1 MRPLIVF
8 TPKSMLRNK
17 AAVSDI
23 RDFTE
28 QKFRSVLE
36 EPTYTDG
43 DGDRTKVRW
52 VLLTSWQALLRAGRP
67 QDQGQPR
74 WRRDR
79 AHRAAR
85 AAAQAAAGRD
95 AGPVP
100 QRRREVLGA
109 GGVGHRPLAKV
120 RPGAA
125 RAVVR
130 TGWPASSGFR
140 GGPSAPSS
148 GSSKVHAVE
157 RQEILDEAFT

>member
-67 QDQGQPR
+67 QDQGHAMASR
-74 WRRDR
+74 SCASSSSRRR
-79 AHRAAR
+79 PGG
-85 AAAQAAAGRD
+85 AGRD

-109 GGVGHRPLAKV
+109 GGVGHRRLAKV

>member
-36 EPTYTDG
+36 ESTYTDG

-74 WRRDR
+74 WRSDR

-109 GGVGHRPLAKV
+109 GGVGHRRSGQGSAWSCPSCCPDRLAGLKQISRRAIGAV
-120 RPGAA
+120 VGLVEAA
-125 RAVVR
+125 RGR
-130 TGWPASSGFR
+130 TAGNPR
-140 GGPSAPSS
+140 
-148 GSSKVHAVE
+148 
-157 RQEILDEAFT
+157 

>member
-67 QDQGQPR
+67 QDQGHAMASR
-74 WRRDR
+74 SC
-79 AHRAAR
+79 ASSSS
-85 AAAQAAAGRD
+85 
-95 AGPVP
+95 
-100 QRRREVLGA
+100 RRRPGGGWPRRWTGA
-109 GGVGHRPLAKV
+109 PTSKRSSGCRRSRPPASGQGSAWSCPSCCPDRLAGLK
-120 RPGAA
+120 RISRRAIG
-125 RAVVR
+125 AVVGLVEGARGR
-130 TGWPASSGFR
+130 TAGNPR
-140 GGPSAPSS
+140 
-148 GSSKVHAVE
+148 
-157 RQEILDEAFT
+157 